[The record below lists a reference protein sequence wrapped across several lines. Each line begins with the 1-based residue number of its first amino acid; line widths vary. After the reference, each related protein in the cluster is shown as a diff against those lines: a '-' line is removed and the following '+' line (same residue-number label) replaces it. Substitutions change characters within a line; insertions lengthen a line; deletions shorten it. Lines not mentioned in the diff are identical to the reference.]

1 MQKKDI
7 LLSKI
12 RNSPSNAGFGS
23 NPPSAGE
30 IRNSA
35 PWGRGDV
42 PFGSNYVRLPGREWV
57 IVGIVFA
64 AIFCLA
70 PALWERF
77 EKFEPGPDY
86 RLPYELGEDYWLY
99 NRYCRWTCGR
109 YSAGRL
115 TAETLVIGDSVVWG
129 HYVPKDN
136 TLSHYLNE
144 TGRRPVG
151 SSPALP
157 GGRNQFANLGVDGI
171 HPVALAGLL
180 KYYGRQISEKKV
192 VLHLNPLWMSSKK
205 HDLQTTK
212 EFHFNHPRL
221 VPQFTP
227 NIPCYKDSYS
237 RKFSAVVERYVAF
250 LGWTS
255 HLRIAYFENMDLP
268 TWTLEHPYENPLC
281 SILDARYSILDT
293 RRESRIQNRGSR
305 IDQNEHVPWTEKG
318 IAKADFQWVELATS
332 LQWSFFQRTVE
343 MLKARR
349 NTVFVLVG
357 PFNEHMLKE
366 KSHSA
371 YRKMKSEIEAWLQQN
386 NVPYYMPPVLPER
399 FYRDASHPLSEGYD
413 MLAKQLF
420 ENQSFKSSILVSRDP
435 SSAVAVLRRAEARSV
450 RSRGD
455 FALSSV
461 AASPPVLA
469 RPRLGEGPSRS
480 RASRDRQRGP

>member
-7 LLSKI
+7 
-12 RNSPSNAGFGS
+12 PDAGCSMFD
-23 NPPSAGE
+23 A
-30 IRNSA
+30 
-35 PWGRGDV
+35 RGNRKSRSENQELRTEGV
-42 PFGSNYVRLPGREWV
+42 PFSSNCVRLPGREWV

-70 PALWERF
+70 PVLWERF
-77 EKFEPGPDY
+77 EKFEPEPDY
-86 RLPYELGEDYWLY
+86 RLPYELSSDYWLY
-99 NRYCRWTCGR
+99 NRYCRWTCSV
-109 YSAGRL
+109 Y
-115 TAETLVIGDSVVWG
+115 ETLVIGDSVVWG

-151 SSPALP
+151 LSPALP

-180 KYYGRQISEKKV
+180 KYYGRQISEKNV
-192 VLHLNPLWMSSKK
+192 ILHFNPLWMSSKK

-237 RKFSAVVERYVAF
+237 RRIWAVVERYVAF

-255 HLRIAYFENMDLP
+255 HLRITYFENMDLP
-268 TWTLEHPYENPLC
+268 TWTLEHPYQNPLGAVTFELRA
-281 SILDARYSILDT
+281 SEDYDR
-293 RRESRIQNRGSR
+293 
-305 IDQNEHVPWTEKG
+305 NEHVPWTEKG
-318 IAKADFQWVELATS
+318 IAKADFQWVEPATS

-366 KSHSA
+366 DSHNT

-386 NVPYYMPPVLPER
+386 NVPYYMPLVLPSE

-420 ENQSFKSSILVSRDP
+420 ENQSFKSSIL
-435 SSAVAVLRRAEARSV
+435 SSA
-450 RSRGD
+450 
-455 FALSSV
+455 SS
-461 AASPPVLA
+461 AAAGPLVLA
-469 RPRLGEGPSRS
+469 RPRLGEDPSRS

>member
-1 MQKKDI
+1 MRSENQK
-7 LLSKI
+7 L
-12 RNSPSNAGFGS
+12 RTEG
-23 NPPSAGE
+23 
-30 IRNSA
+30 
-35 PWGRGDV
+35 V
-42 PFGSNYVRLPGREWV
+42 PFSSNCVRLPGREWV
-57 IVGIVFA
+57 IIGIVLL

-77 EKFEPGPDY
+77 EKFEPEPDY

-99 NRYCRWTCGR
+99 NRYCQWACSV
-109 YSAGRL
+109 Y
-115 TAETLVIGDSVVWG
+115 ETLVIGDSVVWG

-157 GGRNQFANLGVDGI
+157 GGRNQFVNLGVDGI

-180 KYYGRQISEKKV
+180 KYYGRQISEKNV

-221 VPQFTP
+221 APQFAP

-237 RKFSAVVERYVAF
+237 RRIWAVVERYATF
-250 LGWTS
+250 FGWTS
-255 HLRIAYFENMDLP
+255 HLKINYFGGMDLP
-268 TWTLEHPYENPLC
+268 TWTLEHPYENPLKAVTLELRA
-281 SILDARYSILDT
+281 SEDY
-293 RRESRIQNRGSR
+293 
-305 IDQNEHVPWTEKG
+305 DQNEHVPWTEKG
-318 IAKADFQWVELATS
+318 IAKADFQWVEPATS
-332 LQWSFFQRTVE
+332 LQWNFFQRTIE

-366 KSHSA
+366 KSHNV

-386 NVPYYMPPVLPER
+386 NVPYYMPPVLPSE

-420 ENQSFKSSILVSRDP
+420 ENQSFKSSIL
-435 SSAVAVLRRAEARSV
+435 SSAIRRPADRETQSV

-455 FALSSV
+455 FTLSS
-461 AASPPVLA
+461 AAAGLPVLA
-469 RPRLGEGPSRS
+469 RPRLGKDLSRNLV
-480 RASRDRQRGP
+480 SRDRQRGP

>member
-7 LLSKI
+7 
-12 RNSPSNAGFGS
+12 PDAGYSMFD
-23 NPPSAGE
+23 A
-30 IRNSA
+30 
-35 PWGRGDV
+35 RGNRKSRSENQELRTEGV
-42 PFGSNYVRLPGREWV
+42 PFSSNYVRLPGREWV
-57 IVGIVFA
+57 IVGIVLL

-77 EKFEPGPDY
+77 EKFEPELNY

-99 NRYCRWTCGR
+99 NRYCRWTCSV
-109 YSAGRL
+109 Y
-115 TAETLVIGDSVVWG
+115 ETLVIGDSVVWG

-180 KYYGRQISEKKV
+180 KYYGRQISEKNV
-192 VLHLNPLWMSSKK
+192 VLHFNPLWMSSKK

-237 RKFSAVVERYVAF
+237 RRIAAVVERNVAF

-255 HLRIAYFENMDLP
+255 HLRIAYFENMDVP
-268 TWTLEHPYENPLC
+268 TWTLEHPYQNPLGAVTFE
-281 SILDARYSILDT
+281 LPA
-293 RRESRIQNRGSR
+293 SRNDDPQ
-305 IDQNEHVPWTEKG
+305 EHVSWEDRG
-318 IAKADFQWVELATS
+318 ISKQDFQWVEPYTS
-332 LQWSFFQRTVE
+332 LQWSFFRQTIKL
-343 MLKARR
+343 LKARK

-420 ENQSFKSSILVSRDP
+420 ENQSFKSSIL
-435 SSAVAVLRRAEARSV
+435 SSA
-450 RSRGD
+450 
-455 FALSSV
+455 SS
-461 AASPPVLA
+461 AAA
-469 RPRLGEGPSRS
+469 GP
-480 RASRDRQRGP
+480 QRGP